1 MLILASS
8 ALLAIANILILS
20 LSLLPIKGLL
30 SLVGKKNFLQRLTF
44 DNVTTIAQTVEIIL
58 IEIENQIENPLV
70 WSLWNPFELFHRKYA
85 DARSL

>member
-58 IEIENQIENPLV
+58 IEN
-70 WSLWNPFELFHRKYA
+70 
-85 DARSL
+85 